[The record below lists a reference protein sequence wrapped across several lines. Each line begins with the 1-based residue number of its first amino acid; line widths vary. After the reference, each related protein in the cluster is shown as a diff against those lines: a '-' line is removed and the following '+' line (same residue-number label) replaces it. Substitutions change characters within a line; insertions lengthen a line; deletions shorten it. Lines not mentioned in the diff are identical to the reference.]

1 MSEYQAPVEDIRFV
15 LDHIAGIDK
24 LGQLPGFEHAES
36 DLISGM
42 LSEASRFMTE
52 IMSPLNEVGD
62 QQGCKIA
69 DGEVTTPDGFK
80 AAYKK
85 FAEAGWNAVGL
96 DPNYGGGGL
105 PYTLAVVIQEMLASA
120 NMAFGLCPALGE
132 GAIEALHD
140 HGTEEL
146 KNTFLPNLVGGVWTA
161 TMDLTEPQAGSDL
174 GALRSTATPQEDGSY
189 LISGTKIY
197 ITYGD
202 HDLAE
207 NIIHLVLARVPDAP
221 KGTRGISCFIVP
233 KFLVNADGSLG
244 ERNDMTPVSIEHK
257 VGIHASPTCVMSYG
271 DNKKCVGYLIGEE
284 NEGLRYMFT
293 MMNRERLFVGAQGL
307 GVAERAYQRAVEY
320 ACERRQ
326 GRAIGAESP
335 TGEMSL
341 IVDHADVR
349 RNLLTMRSQI
359 EAMRCL
365 LYSATADV
373 DIAARHPD
381 EAERQRADSRVQ
393 LLTPVVKAWLS
404 DLGVEISSIGIQIH
418 GGTGYIE
425 ETGAAQHWR
434 DARIAPIYEGTNG
447 IQSSDLVMRKVPMA
461 NGAVVRAFIEELRG
475 IHAEVEA
482 IGETVGPVAPYLANG
497 IETLEKATTWLLENI
512 GSDKRAVSAAASPYL
527 RLFGYVAGAALL
539 TRSAVVAQ
547 KLIDDGDTTPALPA
561 KITVAK
567 FFAEHLLPQ
576 ALAQLGAVT
585 AGDDALFEIP
595 ADQL

>member
-1 MSEYQAPVEDIRFV
+1 MSEYRAPVEDIRFV
-15 LDHIAGIDK
+15 LDHIAGID
-24 LGQLPGFEHAES
+24 QVAALPGFEHCDA
-36 DLISGM
+36 DLVTGM
-42 LSEASRFMTE
+42 LNEAARFMTE
-52 IMSPLNEVGD
+52 IMSPLNEIGD
-62 QQGCKIA
+62 RQGSQLK
-69 DGEVTTPDGFK
+69 DGEVVTPDGFK
-80 AAYKK
+80 EAYKK
-85 FAEAGWNAVGL
+85 FAAAGWNAVGL

-132 GAIEALHD
+132 GAIESLHD

-146 KNTFLPNLVGGVWTA
+146 KNTFLPKLVGGVWTA

-174 GALRSTATPQEDGSY
+174 GSLRSTASPQGDGTY
-189 LISGTKIY
+189 LISGTKIF

-233 KFLVNADGSLG
+233 KYLVNEDGSLG
-244 ERNDMTPVSIEHK
+244 ERNDMHCVSLEHK
-257 VGIHASPTCVMSYG
+257 IGIHASPTAVMSYG
-271 DNKKCVGYLIGEE
+271 ENGKCVGYLIGEE

-293 MMNRERLFVGAQGL
+293 MMNRERIFVGAQGL

-320 ACERRQ
+320 ALDRRQ

-341 IVDHADVR
+341 IVEHADVR
-349 RNLLTMRSQI
+349 RNLLTMRAHI

-365 LYSATADV
+365 LYTATAAV
-373 DIAARHPD
+373 DNSENHAD
-381 EAERQRADSRVQ
+381 EAVRESSGARAA

-404 DLGVEISSIGIQIH
+404 DLGVEMSSIGIQIH
-418 GGTGYIE
+418 GGNGYIE

-447 IQSSDLVMRKVPMA
+447 IQSFDLVMRKIPMA
-461 NGAVVRAFIEELRG
+461 DGAVVQEFIDELRG
-475 IHAEVEA
+475 IQTEVESSGSA
-482 IGETVGPVAPYLANG
+482 VAEVAPYLAKG
-497 IETLEKATTWLLENI
+497 IHTLEEATSWLLAHI
-512 GSDKRAVSAAASPYL
+512 GDDKRAVAAAASPYL
-527 RLFGYVAGAALL
+527 RLFGYVTGAALL
-539 TRSAVVAQ
+539 GRSAVIAQ
-547 KLIDDGDTTPALPA
+547 TLIADGDSTQSLPA

-576 ALAQLGAVT
+576 AVAQLAAVT

>member
-1 MSEYQAPVEDIRFV
+1 MSEYRAPVEDIRFV
-15 LDHIAGIDK
+15 LDHIARIDK
-24 LGQLPGFEHAES
+24 LAELPGFEHAEP

-52 IMSPLNEVGD
+52 IMSPLNEIGD
-62 QQGCKIA
+62 RQGCKLT
-69 DGEVTTPDGFK
+69 DGEVITPEGFK
-80 AAYKK
+80 QAYKK

-105 PYTLAVVIQEMLASA
+105 PYTLAVVIQEMFASA

-132 GAIEALHD
+132 GAIEALLD

-174 GALRSTATPQEDGSY
+174 GSLRTVAKPSDDGSY
-189 LISGTKIY
+189 LISGTKIF

-233 KFLVNADGSLG
+233 KFLVNEDGSLG
-244 ERNDMTPVSIEHK
+244 ERNDMHAVSLEHK
-257 VGIHASPTCVMSYG
+257 IGIHASPTAVMSYG
-271 DNKKCVGYLIGEE
+271 ENGNCVGYLIGEE

-293 MMNRERLFVGAQGL
+293 MMNRERIFVGAQGL

-326 GRAIGAESP
+326 GRALGAESP
-335 TGEMSL
+335 SGEMSL
-341 IVDHADVR
+341 IVEHADVR
-349 RNLLTMRSQI
+349 RMLLTMRSQI

-365 LYSATADV
+365 LYSATAGV
-373 DIAARHPD
+373 DMFVHHPD
-381 EAERQRADSRVQ
+381 AAERERAGSRVA
-393 LLTPVVKAWLS
+393 LLTPVVKAWMS
-404 DLGVEISSIGIQIH
+404 DLGVEIASLGVQVH
-418 GGTGYIE
+418 GGTGFIE

-447 IQSSDLVMRKVPMA
+447 IQSFDLVMRKIPM
-461 NGAVVRAFIEELRG
+461 NEGAIVRAFIEELRG
-475 IHAEVEA
+475 ILVDVEA
-482 IGETVGPVAPYLANG
+482 VGDAVSSVAPYLARG
-497 IETLEKATTWLLENI
+497 IETLETATGWLLEHIADN
-512 GSDKRAVSAAASPYL
+512 KRAVAAAASPYL
-527 RLFGYVAGAALL
+527 RLFGFVAGAALL
-539 TRSAVVAQ
+539 ARGAVVAQ
-547 KLIDDGDTTPALPA
+547 TLINDGDQTPSLPA

>member
-1 MSEYQAPVEDIRFV
+1 MSEYRAPVEDIRFV
-15 LDHIAGIDK
+15 LDHIAGMDK
-24 LGQLPGFEHAES
+24 LAELPGFEHAEA
-36 DLISGM
+36 DLVSG
-42 LSEASRFMTE
+42 LLAESARFMNE
-52 IMSPLNEVGD
+52 IMSPLNQVGD
-62 QQGCKIA
+62 QQHSRLV
-69 DGEVTTPDGFK
+69 DGEVVTPDGFK

-96 DPNYGGGGL
+96 DANYGGGGL

-174 GALRSTATPQEDGSY
+174 GSLRTTATPQGDGTY
-189 LISGTKIY
+189 LISGTKIF

-233 KFLVNADGSLG
+233 KYLVNADGTLG
-244 ERNDMTPVSIEHK
+244 ERNDMHCVSLEHK
-257 VGIHASPTCVMSYG
+257 IGIHASPTAVMSYG
-271 DNKKCVGYLIGEE
+271 ENGKCVGYLIGEE

-293 MMNRERLFVGAQGL
+293 MMNRERIFVGAQGL

-320 ACERRQ
+320 ARERRQ

-335 TGEMSL
+335 SGEMSL
-341 IVDHADVR
+341 IIEHADVR

-373 DIAARHPD
+373 DISSAHPD
-381 EAERQRADSRVQ
+381 ADERKRAGARVA
-393 LLTPVVKAWLS
+393 LLTPVVKAWMS
-404 DLGVEISSIGIQIH
+404 DLGVEIASLGVQVH

-447 IQSSDLVMRKVPMA
+447 IQSFDLVMRKVPMDE
-461 NGAVVRAFIEELRG
+461 GGVVRAFIEELRG
-475 IHAEVEA
+475 ILGDVEA
-482 IGETVGPVAPYLANG
+482 AGAQVAPVAPYLCSG
-497 IETLEKATTWLLENI
+497 IDTLEKATAWLLEHM
-512 GSDKRAVSAAASPYL
+512 GDDKRAVAAAASPYL
-527 RLFGYVAGAALL
+527 RLFGFVAGAALL
-539 TRSAVVAQ
+539 ARSAVVAQ
-547 KLIDDGDTTPALPA
+547 KLIDGGDASPAMPA
-561 KITVAK
+561 KITIAK